1 MNKTKAK
8 RYTMSP
14 RTILVGNI
22 LKYTGVAV
30 FSVVWVYTFINVF
43 GEIITYYRL
52 Y

>member
-8 RYTMSP
+8 RYTMSS

-22 LKYTGVAV
+22 LKTTGIVV
-30 FSVVWVYTFINVF
+30 FSVVWVYTFIHVF
-43 GEIITYYRL
+43 GQIITYYGA